1 MNEDIN
7 LTETV
12 SCSMSQETG
21 TPVQECEFKANY
33 MTGNDNSLEDLEIVS
48 EEQSQEQCP
57 DFWALFFFFFF
68 IWVGPAHKYLLGQCP
83 EFRALSILNEKNY
96 LEI

>member
-21 TPVQECEFKANY
+21 TSIQECEFKANY
-33 MTGNDNSLEDLEIVS
+33 MTGNDNSLDDLEIVS
-48 EEQSQEQCP
+48 EE
-57 DFWALFFFFFF
+57 
-68 IWVGPAHKYLLGQCP
+68 
-83 EFRALSILNEKNY
+83 
-96 LEI
+96 